1 MAGLFY
7 NIGACQ
13 GWNPPNNLYAPT
25 ISYLSSIYSPA
36 GSTTLVAIFGT
47 NFKLYSTIKFGT
59 YTPTMI
65 FINSQ
70 QIDFYMPS
78 SALPGNYPVQVFN
91 DTTPSN
97 TIEFT
102 VYNTPGLWY
111 QNPTNS
117 DIISNSNTDG
127 LIVNGPIQINSAVNN
142 TGYTNIGNMVF
153 NDAYSNI
160 NSDQTISWPY
170 YTGAT
175 ITANSTGILITGN
188 LTVNGTIYGTV
199 SPPPSDYRIKD
210 IIEPLNSS
218 YTVDDLK
225 PIKYYNKKSGKEEIG
240 FLAHEV
246 QESFPCLVTGEKD
259 GSEIQ
264 TLNYIGLI
272 GVLTKEIQNLKAE
285 VFELKNKINK

>member
-1 MAGLFY
+1 MPGF
-7 NIGACQ
+7 GACQ

-25 ISYLSSIYSPA
+25 VSYLSSNYSPN

-78 SALPGNYPVQVFN
+78 SALPGNYIVQVFN

-97 TIEFT
+97 TIEYT

-117 DIISNSNTDG
+117 DIISNSNSHG
-127 LIVNGPIQINSAVNN
+127 LVVNGPIEINSTN
-142 TGYTNIGNMVF
+142 TNIGNMIF
-153 NDAYSNI
+153 NDEI
-160 NSDQTISWPY
+160 NSNSQTISWPY
-170 YTGAT
+170 YTAST
-175 ITANSTGILITGN
+175 ITADLTGILITGN

-199 SPPPSDYRIKD
+199 GPLPSDYRIKD

-225 PIKYYNKKSGKEEIG
+225 PIKYYNKQSGKEEIG
-240 FLAHEV
+240 FIAHEV
-246 QESFPCLVTGEKD
+246 QEVFPSLVTGEKD
-259 GSEIQ
+259 GPEIQ

-285 VFELKNKINK
+285 VAELKNKINK

>member
-1 MAGLFY
+1 MSGLY
-7 NIGACQ
+7 LTTGACQ

-47 NFKLYSTIKFGT
+47 NLKLYTIIKFGS

-65 FINSQ
+65 FISSQ
-70 QIDFYMPS
+70 QIDFYRPS
-78 SALPGNYPVQVFN
+78 SALYGNYPVQVFN
-91 DTTPSN
+91 DTVGSN
-97 TIEFT
+97 VVEYTI
-102 VYNTPGLWY
+102 YNTPGLWY

-127 LIVNGPIQINSAVNN
+127 LVVNGPIVINSAANS
-142 TGYTNIGNMVF
+142 TGYTNIGDLVF
-153 NDAYSNI
+153 NDAY
-160 NSDQTISWPY
+160 NSQTISWPGY
-170 YTGAT
+170 SSST
-175 ITANSTGILITGN
+175 ITSDSTGILITGN
-188 LTVNGTIYGTV
+188 LTVTNTIYGTI
-199 SPPPSDYRIKD
+199 SPPPSDYRIKE

-218 YTVDDLK
+218 YTVDNLK

-240 FLAHEV
+240 FIAHEV
-246 QESFPCLVTGEKD
+246 QEVFPCLVTGEKD
-259 GSEIQ
+259 GADIQ

-285 VFELKNKINK
+285 MAELKNHINK